1 MPRKGARF
9 IPIPAW
15 LVSYNSK
22 KMSNHQ
28 FLHFWLLLFFF
39 SKDILKYKKK
49 FRTGKPFCMWLQ
61 SQQEGRLLSLLN
73 PKHLTLCFN
82 KVLLTKPLCERTTLT
97 FNISSNL
104 GQNSDQE
111 YFIYPLNFTHLFIS
125 HLWIQQKIQ
134 VNFFSK
140 LDFSNIK
147 ANSQKLVIWCKSILI
162 TDCQLQDV
170 LRRKAEMHING
181 IFWDYWGQK
190 KGLARVS
197 MQPLHCSMWTDS
209 CSCGAWSS
217 VHSSCSSDCEVKD

>member
-9 IPIPAW
+9 IPIPAR
-15 LVSYNSK
+15 LVSYNSE

-28 FLHFWLLLFFF
+28 FLHLLLLLSLFFF
-39 SKDILKYKKK
+39 SKDILKYQKK
-49 FRTGKPFCMWLQ
+49 FRTGKPFCIWLQ

-82 KVLLTKPLCERTTLT
+82 KVLLTKLLCERTTLT
-97 FNISSNL
+97 FNIGSNL

-111 YFIYPLNFTHLFIS
+111 YFIYPLIFTHLFIS

-170 LRRKAEMHING
+170 LRTKAEMHINAVY
-181 IFWDYWGQK
+181 WDYWGQK
-190 KGLARVS
+190 KGLARA
-197 MQPLHCSMWTDS
+197 CSPCIVQCRQTP
-209 CSCGAWSS
+209 AT